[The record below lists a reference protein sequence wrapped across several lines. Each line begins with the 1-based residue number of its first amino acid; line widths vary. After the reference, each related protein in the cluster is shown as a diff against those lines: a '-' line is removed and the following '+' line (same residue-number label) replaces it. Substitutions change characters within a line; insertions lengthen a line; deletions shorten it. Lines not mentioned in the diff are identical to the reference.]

1 MHPPCMPL
9 LVQDDVSTLE
19 LWVYEEAGTLG
30 EEANVYVHHE
40 LMLPAFP
47 LCLAWLDCP
56 IVRQHGR
63 CVHGSTFYRHAEV
76 NFNTSAYVTE

>member
-1 MHPPCMPL
+1 M
-9 LVQDDVSTLE
+9 STLE
-19 LWVYEEAGTLG
+19 LWVYEEADTLG

-63 CVHGSTFYRHAEV
+63 CAYMCMYVPYCRVSNARFENTQSV
-76 NFNTSAYVTE
+76 NPNTRGQRN